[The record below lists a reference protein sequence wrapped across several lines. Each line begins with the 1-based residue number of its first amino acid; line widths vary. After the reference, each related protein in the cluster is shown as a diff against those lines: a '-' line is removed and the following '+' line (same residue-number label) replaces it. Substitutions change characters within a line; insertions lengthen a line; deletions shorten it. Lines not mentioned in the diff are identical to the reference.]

1 LTTAFLALGSNIQP
15 EKNILAA
22 VELLSK
28 QVKILASSTVY
39 LTEPLL
45 HKSQPKY
52 YNCVIKIQTKIE
64 PSQLKF
70 DVIRPI
76 EKELRRNRI
85 GDKYASRTI
94 DIDLI
99 VYGDRHFSEN
109 SLTIPDPD
117 IRKRAFLALPLC
129 ELEPKLLLAD
139 THESIRQV
147 ASRFRNTELMKL
159 NDFTETLQDFLK
171 TLSM

>member
-1 LTTAFLALGSNIQP
+1 MTIAFLALGSNIEP
-15 EKNILAA
+15 DKSILAA
-22 VELLSK
+22 VKLLSK
-28 QVKILASSTVY
+28 HVKILASSTVY

-52 YNCVIKIQTKIE
+52 HNCVIKIQTEIE

-76 EKELRRNRI
+76 EKELGRSRI

-99 VYGDRHFSEN
+99 VYGDKHLSEN
-109 SLTIPDPD
+109 SLIIPDPD

-129 ELEPKLLLAD
+129 ELEPKLMLAD

-147 ASRFRNTELMKL
+147 ARRFSNSKLVKL
-159 NDFTETLQDFLK
+159 NDFTQTLQDFLK